1 MKGFVPPPRYGGM
14 QYSNEP
20 MPITREITVTE
31 GISVKDLAE
40 KLDVRAKDLI
50 ATLLMGGVFV
60 TVNQSLDAEMVK
72 DVAAKFG
79 AAATVITLRR
89 GAGEPGHR
97 RGSRRREDRH
107 ASRCRARRWS
117 P

>member
-14 QYSNEP
+14 QISTEP
-20 MPITREITVTE
+20 VPITREITVTE

-50 ATLLMGGVFV
+50 ASLMMGNIFV

-79 AAATVITLRR
+79 AAAIVISYELKSWKTRPLKKCWTPTRPR
-89 GAGEPGHR
+89 WWKW
-97 RGSRRREDRH
+97 
-107 ASRCRARRWS
+107 RAHLW
-117 P
+117 

>member
-1 MKGFVPPPRYGGM
+1 M
-14 QYSNEP
+14 STEP
-20 MPITREITVTE
+20 LPITREITVTE

-50 ATLLMGGVFV
+50 ATLLMSGVFV

-79 AAATVITLRR
+79 AAPTSSATKKSSPTRPSKKFSKPRI
-89 GAGEPGHR
+89 P
-97 RGSRRREDRH
+97 
-107 ASRCRARRWS
+107 ASWKFRARPWS
-117 P
+117 R

>member
-14 QYSNEP
+14 HYSTEP
-20 MPITREITVTE
+20 VPITREITVTE

-79 AAATVITLRR
+79 AAATVISYEEELENEAIEEVLDT
-89 GAGEPGHR
+89 
-97 RGSRRREDRH
+97 DKTDVV
-107 ASRCRARRWS
+107 
-117 P
+117 

>member
-1 MKGFVPPPRYGGM
+1 MKGFVPPPRYGGA
-14 QYSNEP
+14 QYSTEP

-72 DVAAKFG
+72 DVAAKL
-79 AAATVITLRR
+79 AQQPPSSATRKRLPTRQSKR
-89 GAGEPGHR
+89 CSKPKTPAN
-97 RGSRRREDRH
+97 
-107 ASRCRARRWS
+107 SRCRD
-117 P
+117 PL